1 LIDFVQ
7 ATIDEN
13 SKPEFASEELELLNE
28 YVANG
33 GDLKDYINHTASFDV
48 DNVDLTSAASQR
60 RVVEQNLKL
69 MGYDDNRIRRTIA
82 RYEDAD
88 VLREEAEDALD
99 VLKGRAKQ
107 EREQL
112 VIEQQKEQQENLVA
126 QQEFYEEINH
136 TVQGLDSVR
145 GIPIAKA
152 DRQKL
157 LNYIFSVG
165 SDGQTQYQR
174 DYNSNIAKNLVESAY
189 FTMKGDTIVKS
200 AKNSAQS
207 EAVRALREQLKTSS
221 VKTKSTVST
230 NKGADMDAL
239 SSLARSLGVK

>member
-1 LIDFVQ
+1 LVEYIQ
-7 ATIDEN
+7 ATVDEN
-13 SKPEFASEELELLNE
+13 SEPEFASEEIALLNE

-33 GDLKDYINHTASFDV
+33 GDIRDYIDQVAAMDYDDV
-48 DNVDLTSAASQR
+48 DVSSTTNQR
-60 RVVEQNLKL
+60 RIVEQNLRL

-99 VLKGRAKQ
+99 ILKGRAME

-112 VIEQQKEQQENLVA
+112 VIEQQREQQEILDM
-126 QQEFYEEINH
+126 QQQIYEDVSA
-136 TVQGLDSVR
+136 TVQNIDSIR

-157 LNYIFSVG
+157 MNYIFTVG

-174 DYNSNIAKNLVESAY
+174 DYSSDLTKNLIESAY
-189 FTMKGDTIVKS
+189 FTMKGDSIIKS
-200 AKNSAQS
+200 AKSSAQS
-207 EAVRALREQLKTSS
+207 EAVRALREQLRTSS
-221 VKTKSTVST
+221 IKTKSTVST

-239 SSLARSLGVK
+239 SSFARGLGVR